1 MSPLQQY
8 KNEIIVKLLKIELE
22 KYNNDS
28 KVTQAKYNHIMILI
42 ERLLISINK

>member
-1 MSPLQQY
+1 MSPVVKL
-8 KNEIIVKLLKIELE
+8 KNKTIIKLLKIELE